1 MQNPF
6 FPRLKCQYL
15 TFWENQSGGRPGSAK
30 GLIALLTETL
40 QERNGKSPTTYFLPQ
55 PTCREKKLTCLDVHH
70 WIAPINRT
78 KLSVSC
84 YVWALLKYSPWT
96 QKYLPTP
103 KQQLPSLA
111 LKSKFLAS
119 HDTITFPQK
128 LWWGGKKA
136 AKQSCKCRSN
146 TQESITK
153 YPPWPQLTSSDLC
166 WNNATLCSD

>member
-1 MQNPF
+1 MSVS
-6 FPRLKCQYL
+6 YL
-15 TFWENQSGGRPGSAK
+15 LGKPVRWASWLCKRFDSSADWD
-30 GLIALLTETL
+30 
-40 QERNGKSPTTYFLPQ
+40 PTG
-55 PTCREKKLTCLDVHH
+55 EKWQVTVHY
-70 WIAPINRT
+70 WTAPINAT
-78 KLSVSC
+78 NLSVSC

-119 HDTITFPQK
+119 DDTITFPQK

-146 TQESITK
+146 AQESITK

-166 WNNATLCSD
+166 WNNATVCSD